1 MPGHRAFCCP
11 RMLGP
16 NRGTCCDC
24 LTRRPAARCGNAPIN
39 GQQLTRRGIF
49 EPAWAGVHS
58 PDRSRKSGRTLGC
71 PYWPLPRK
79 RSVLGASAN
88 EEEHVVYEVRA
99 AQVEFNPNAERLRE
113 LTEKMPNSQVT
124 EFANVVVK
132 ARVDSRST
140 RSTFVVDDSTNAT
153 KQTISREEYD
163 RISAEQDAYIAHEH
177 VVVVDGFI
185 GSDPQ
190 FRTRARLI
198 MEAANSNVAGMQ
210 RQLYYPVEADYDP
223 ATWAPDTT
231 VIYTPNLP
239 APGYP
244 DDRVIAVDLNSN
256 ITRVLNSDYFGE
268 SKKGGLRMWN
278 NIVYDRGGLALHA
291 GCKVMPRGGDPTS
304 ILIVGLSGTGK
315 TTTTFTTQLDSKP
328 AQDDFVAL
336 MPGGHVDTTEN
347 GCFAKTF
354 GLDPRFEPAIYN
366 ATTKPDAYLEN
377 VSVDALGKVDF
388 FDTSYTKNGRT
399 TWPFSYVD
407 PWPADDI
414 PPAEF
419 LLILNRNENIVPGV
433 ARLDR
438 AQAAAYFMLGE
449 TTGTSAGGKD
459 EEGKFLR
466 VPGTNPFFP
475 RAMADMGNRMLELL
489 DSHELKVFVLNTGRV
504 GGGDDHEGSKKV
516 TIPYS
521 SAIVQAI
528 VEDTITWAPDPD
540 FGYEIAEALPGVD
553 DVEIL
558 QPRRL
563 YDRPG
568 RGGEYAAMVSRMK
581 RERREYLASFPGL
594 DEAIVKSIG

>member
-1 MPGHRAFCCP
+1 V
-11 RMLGP
+11 
-16 NRGTCCDC
+16 
-24 LTRRPAARCGNAPIN
+24 
-39 GQQLTRRGIF
+39 GQQVN
-49 EPAWAGVHS
+49 AA
-58 PDRSRKSGRTLGC
+58 
-71 PYWPLPRK
+71 
-79 RSVLGASAN
+79 SV
-88 EEEHVVYEVRA
+88 EW
-99 AQVEFNPNAERLRE
+99 NPPAERLRE
-113 LTEKMPNSQVT
+113 LTEKMPNASVT
-124 EFANVVVK
+124 EFGNVNVK

-140 RSTFVVDDSTNAT
+140 RSTFIVEDSTNAT
-153 KQTISREEYD
+153 KQTIPRAEFD
-163 RISAEQDAYIAHEH
+163 RIAAGQDAYIAGAHM
-177 VVVVDGFI
+177 VVVDGYI
-185 GSDPQ
+185 GSDPA
-190 FRTRARLI
+190 FRTRARLV
-198 MEAANSNVAGMQ
+198 MEAANANVAGMQ
-210 RQLYYPVEADYDP
+210 RQLYYPAGDDYDP
-223 ATWAPDTT
+223 ATWEPDTT

-244 DDRVIAVDLNSN
+244 NDRVIAVDLNGN
-256 ITRVLNSDYFGE
+256 VTRVLNSDYFGE

-278 NIVYDRGGLALHA
+278 NIVYGRGGLALHA
-291 GCKVMPRGGDPTS
+291 GCKVIPVGGRPRGV
-304 ILIVGLSGTGK
+304 LIVGLSGTGK
-315 TTTTFTTQLDSKP
+315 TTTTFTTQLGSKP
-328 AQDDFVAL
+328 AQDDFIAL
-336 MPGGHVDTTEN
+336 MPGGKVYATEH

-354 GLDPRFEPAIYN
+354 GLDPRYEPAIYN

-407 PWPADDI
+407 PWPPDDI

-449 TTGTSAGGKD
+449 TTGTSAGGKE

-504 GGGDDHEGSKKV
+504 GGGDDHEGSTKV
-516 TIPYS
+516 TIPIS

-528 VEDTITWAPDPD
+528 VEDTISWAGDPD
-540 FGYEIAEALPGVD
+540 FGYEIAGSVPGVD
-553 DVEIL
+553 DPEIL

-563 YDRPG
+563 YARQG
-568 RGGEYAAMVSRMK
+568 RNGEYDAMVERMK